1 MEVSTLTR
9 TRASRAAHPLYHTV
23 SRPLTLT
30 PISWALFSL
39 FVDFRQVV
47 IPSNLNAQQFE
58 ESMQHKIMIFSGMYY
73 GRLKEDDQNQED
85 FFEYVEKYIRDAQDT
100 TSGYKN
106 ALT

>member
-1 MEVSTLTR
+1 MPVLW
-9 TRASRAAHPLYHTV
+9 APFPL
-23 SRPLTLT
+23 
-30 PISWALFSL
+30 I
-39 FVDFRQVV
+39 VDFRQVV

-58 ESMQHKIMIFSGMYY
+58 ESMQHKIMIFSGMFY

-85 FFEYVEKYIRDAQDT
+85 FFEYAEKYVKDAQDS